1 METMFKNINKND
13 IYYLTSKPEN
23 YYIGKELD
31 HIKKD
36 FCRYMSGG
44 AGYAISNALY
54 KILHNHVKSN
64 GINNVYK
71 HWCDDLCIGL
81 WIQELEKRHNIHQI
95 NDDNFHIE
103 MHKNDGEL
111 ERALTFHGL
120 RELTHFQYYMDL
132 NKNIK
137 EDTIFALVTDLK
149 YFPKAKR
156 TIIDLRSRGNWRG
169 PIALITVDF
178 DLNDNFADFYDV
190 TEVKFDIIDKA
201 QMLQLIGKNGFSDGD
216 KRELTKLNQW
226 EKLHIFDDFFMQWQR
241 VVYLDSGLRVLD
253 DVSHLLELDYKGAVI
268 APRDGKI
275 DAPITF
281 NTQISHDNAELVAKL
296 VAEYGSDI
304 LQSNHMLNCVWIYD
318 TDILQI
324 CNKMQLVEAMNQWPL
339 CKTNEM
345 TIMNLLLHFKYKLW
359 KPFPVN
365 ASNKKILFDWC
376 ELNSSKPTTWRDY
389 CLIKYPVTINFDD

>member
-1 METMFKNINKND
+1 
-13 IYYLTSKPEN
+13 
-23 YYIGKELD
+23 
-31 HIKKD
+31 
-36 FCRYMSGG
+36 
-44 AGYAISNALY
+44 
-54 KILHNHVKSN
+54 
-64 GINNVYK
+64 
-71 HWCDDLCIGL
+71 
-81 WIQELEKRHNIHQI
+81 
-95 NDDNFHIE
+95 
-103 MHKNDGEL
+103 
-111 ERALTFHGL
+111 
-120 RELTHFQYYMDL
+120 MDL

-137 EDTIFALVTDLK
+137 EDTIFALVTDFK

-178 DLNDNFADFYDV
+178 DLNANFADFYDV

-201 QMLQLIGKNGFSDGD
+201 QMLQLIGENGFSDGD

-281 NTQISHDNAELVAKL
+281 DTQISHDNSELVAKL
-296 VAEYGSDI
+296 LAEYGSDI

-324 CNKMQLVEAMNQWPL
+324 CNKTQLVEAMNKWPL
-339 CKTNEM
+339 CKINEM